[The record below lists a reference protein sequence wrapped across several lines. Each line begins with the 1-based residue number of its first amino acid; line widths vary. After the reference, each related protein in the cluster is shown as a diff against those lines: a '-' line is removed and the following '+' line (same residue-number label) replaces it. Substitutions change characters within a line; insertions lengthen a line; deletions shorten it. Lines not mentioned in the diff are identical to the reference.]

1 VLQIGP
7 KIRAS
12 TFSDTDKACL
22 GEIKDMQNELTQLMK
37 IFFYV
42 FTELIELIKTCQD
55 MEDFEEKEKILDGV
69 MMKCRMDIEGIKNY
83 RNLPNILDVDQVLVS
98 LEYFLENIEVV
109 L

>member
-22 GEIKDMQNELTQLMK
+22 GEIKDMQKELTHLMK
-37 IFFYV
+37 TLFYV
-42 FTELIELIKTCQD
+42 FTKLIELIKTCQG
-55 MEDFEEKEKILDGV
+55 MKDFEEKEKILDRV
-69 MMKCRMDIEGIKNY
+69 MMKCRMDIEGVKNF
-83 RNLPNILDVDQVLVS
+83 RNLPNIFDVDQVLAS
-98 LEYFLENIEVV
+98 LDYFFEKIEVV